1 MKIHQYVWVALVV
14 LILLFFSASI
24 FTVQQSR
31 SALVLRLG
39 RLTTD
44 ASTGQAYVYQP
55 GLHFK
60 WPFIS
65 ESRSF
70 DMRIQNLDVDS
81 SRILT
86 AEQKYVLVDY
96 FAKWRIQNLSIYYK
110 RTGGRSSQA
119 RLLLQQ
125 KINALLR
132 AAFGRRTIQEVI
144 SGQRGDV
151 MTLLTQGVNE
161 TAKGLGIKVMDVRIR
176 RIDLPQAVTESVY
189 QRMRTEREQVATMY
203 RSQGKAKAEAI
214 QANADADVTVRIA
227 QAQLKAARVR
237 AEGTQQAAQLYADAY
252 GKNVSFYSFYR
263 SLQAYQHV
271 FAQHNTVMVLN
282 PNGHFFR
289 YFQPKFNPN
298 KLTG

>member
-1 MKIHQYVWVALVV
+1 MKINKYIWLVLLV
-14 LILLFFSASI
+14 IGLLFAGAAM

-31 SALVLRLG
+31 AALVLRLG

-44 ASTGQAYVYQP
+44 SATGHARIYGP

-96 FAKWRIQNLSIYYK
+96 YAKWRIQNLSVYYK

-151 MTLLTQGVNE
+151 MALLTKGVNE
-161 TAKGLGIKVMDVRIR
+161 TANDLGIEVTDVRIR

-203 RSQGKAKAEAI
+203 RSQGKAQAEAI

-227 QAQLKAARVR
+227 TARTKAARVR
-237 AEGTQQAAQLYADAY
+237 AEGTQQAAQLYANAY
-252 GKNVSFYSFYR
+252 GKNANFYAFYQ
-263 SLQAYQHV
+263 SLRAYEHV

-282 PNGHFFR
+282 PNSRFFR
-289 YFQPKFNPN
+289 YFQPKFNPT
-298 KLTG
+298 KLAG

>member
-1 MKIHQYVWVALVV
+1 MKTHKGIWIVLAVLV
-14 LILLFFSASI
+14 LLFAYAGM

-44 ASTGQAYVYQP
+44 SATGHARIYKP

-65 ESRSF
+65 EARSF

-96 FAKWRIQNLSIYYK
+96 YAKWRIENLSVYYK
-110 RTGGRSSQA
+110 RTGGRESQA

-144 SGQRGDV
+144 SGQRDDV
-151 MTLLTQGVNE
+151 MALLTKGVNE
-161 TAKGLGIKVMDVRIR
+161 TAKDLGIKVTDVRIR

-189 QRMRTEREQVATMY
+189 QRMRTQREQVATMY
-203 RSQGKAKAEAI
+203 RSQGKAQAEAI

-227 QAQLKAARVR
+227 QARTKAARVR
-237 AEGTQQAAQLYADAY
+237 AEGTQKAAQLYADAY
-252 GKNVSFYSFYR
+252 GKNASFYAFYR
-263 SLQAYQHV
+263 SLQAYEQV
-271 FAQHNTVMVLN
+271 FTKHNTVMVLS
-282 PNGHFFR
+282 PKSHFFR
-289 YFQPKFNPN
+289 YFQAQFNSSRAA
-298 KLTG
+298 G